1 MQHVTIGDGLTK
13 QWYRQGA
20 EPHTSKLILEVLEV
34 MRSS

>member
-1 MQHVTIGDGLTK
+1 MQSVTMRDGLTE

-20 EPHTSKLILEVLEV
+20 EPHTFKLILEVLEV